1 MIKLKSL
8 VIWSKRDDIR
18 EISFNTEG
26 ITVLIGDSKVGKTTV
41 ISIIDYC
48 LASSGCDI
56 PAGLIRRCTSWF
68 GIVLLKDNME
78 LLIARKSP
86 GNKNNSKDMYYDY
99 LDGGIIPKKITSNMT
114 RKDVRDKLNEIFGLT
129 NLNINEN
136 IYEQEYIPSF
146 RDTVGLNFYPQNL
159 LTNKDDYFYKQSKDV
174 HGKNFKLMF
183 PYIMGISNMEEVLL
197 KQKIKDIERH
207 IHFLERKKERD
218 IKTVESWEIEIDE
231 KILHCIRLGLINI
244 AEIPDDFH
252 EKIQL
257 LRVSKEVIKSEKIT
271 ITKNSLHNLNKK
283 VFDVEERVSKLYS
296 ELYQDNE
303 KMKQLN
309 ACKKE
314 INNLENINI
323 ENGETRK
330 ISTWL
335 IRDERLLS
343 NIVQNDDSYAKMIYG
358 QMLNTLRNEEK
369 NCEFYD
375 SLKSSIDRDFLMCQ
389 RSIENKTNEIKMLEK
404 VLKDYRKNDE
414 KYRENYSL
422 LKELYAFSGE
432 LDNYIK
438 IYETLANSSSI
449 DSKIAELNLEKEK
462 YEGILESKAK
472 KDNDIEDIES
482 YLNGTLETFVDTLN
496 VESKDKVWF
505 DYKNIEFRFNLNNS
519 KTGVPLSKVGSGAN
533 HVQYHIA
540 MAMIL
545 QIFIQDKVENRC
557 TLDFLV
563 FDQPSEVYF
572 PTDTDINKYNNEEQS
587 QLDKENDADSLHQLF
602 YTIAKTQK
610 NSCPNLQL
618 IILEHA
624 DDEYWKDKAGNFYTD
639 NIKIIDW
646 KKENKKLIPE
656 NWLACNQED

>member
-86 GNKNNSKDMYYDY
+86 GNKNNSSDMYYDY
-99 LDGGIIPKKITSNMT
+99 LDGGIIPKKIISNMT

-257 LRVSKEVIKSEKIT
+257 LRVSKEVIKNEKIT

-283 VFDVEERVSKLYS
+283 VSDVEERVSKLYS
-296 ELYQDNE
+296 
-303 KMKQLN
+303 
-309 ACKKE
+309 
-314 INNLENINI
+314 
-323 ENGETRK
+323 
-330 ISTWL
+330 
-335 IRDERLLS
+335 
-343 NIVQNDDSYAKMIYG
+343 
-358 QMLNTLRNEEK
+358 
-369 NCEFYD
+369 
-375 SLKSSIDRDFLMCQ
+375 
-389 RSIENKTNEIKMLEK
+389 
-404 VLKDYRKNDE
+404 
-414 KYRENYSL
+414 
-422 LKELYAFSGE
+422 
-432 LDNYIK
+432 
-438 IYETLANSSSI
+438 
-449 DSKIAELNLEKEK
+449 
-462 YEGILESKAK
+462 
-472 KDNDIEDIES
+472 
-482 YLNGTLETFVDTLN
+482 
-496 VESKDKVWF
+496 
-505 DYKNIEFRFNLNNS
+505 
-519 KTGVPLSKVGSGAN
+519 
-533 HVQYHIA
+533 
-540 MAMIL
+540 
-545 QIFIQDKVENRC
+545 
-557 TLDFLV
+557 
-563 FDQPSEVYF
+563 
-572 PTDTDINKYNNEEQS
+572 
-587 QLDKENDADSLHQLF
+587 
-602 YTIAKTQK
+602 
-610 NSCPNLQL
+610 
-618 IILEHA
+618 
-624 DDEYWKDKAGNFYTD
+624 
-639 NIKIIDW
+639 
-646 KKENKKLIPE
+646 
-656 NWLACNQED
+656 